1 MATLADPIR
10 IGERLKLKNRLV
22 NAPMYRCFGIEDG
35 YVRQEY
41 IDSYAAEARGGPA
54 MIIVA
59 NTAVSKG
66 GIAFRRLPR
75 IDDDRFVPGLGDL
88 AYAIH
93 LADCKAAIQLFHGG
107 IICRPECLG
116 GERPVAPS
124 ELPLPFV
131 PSMRARALGDSEIE
145 QVIEDFGT
153 AARRAVEAGFD
164 AVNVHACHGGL
175 PHQFV
180 SPLFNK
186 REDKWGVDKML
197 FAKRIIK
204 SIRTHTHPDFPIIWR
219 FSAEEYSGIEGY
231 DFAYTM
237 EQVVPALVEAGVDC
251 LDVSTG
257 GVTSNE
263 GLAYLTPPVYFRPGV
278 LVDYAATVKLC
289 TSLPVMTVG
298 KLSEPRLVEEIV
310 ATNRADLV
318 ALGRA
323 VTADPDFPRKVLAK
337 RYDDIRRCLSCNWC
351 LATAFFKNESAKCAV
366 NAGYGR
372 EREYYHLRPAL
383 RRKKV
388 LIAGGGPGG
397 MEFARV
403 AAERGHDVTVYEK
416 SGQLGGLV
424 KLASAFPHLRT
435 RELRNIIVYLR
446 HELERL
452 GVRVVLNRE
461 VTPHLVEAEQPDVV
475 VVATGSL
482 PNWPTIDGV
491 LSPIVC
497 QYEDYLAGTAEL
509 GERVVVVGAVEGA
522 EIALSLARQKK
533 TVTLV
538 EKTDNLAKAPYLLDP
553 SRIQMLT
560 QEYLPQAGVRLRMR
574 RKVTHIN
581 CGSVTIIDKHGVE
594 EVLPVD
600 NVILACGR
608 LPNEFLKEALVGKV
622 PELYAIGDCLRPR
635 SIGAA
640 VHEASH
646 WARQI

>member
-1 MATLADPIR
+1 MATLADPCR

-35 YVRQEY
+35 YVRQDY
-41 IDSYAAEARGGPA
+41 LDSYAAEARGGPA
-54 MIIVA
+54 MIIAA
-59 NTAVSKG
+59 NTAVSKS

-75 IDDDRFVPGLGDL
+75 IDEDRFVPGLGDL
-88 AYAIH
+88 AYTIH
-93 LADCKAAIQLFHGG
+93 LADCKAALQLFHGG

-131 PSMRARALGDSEIE
+131 PGLRARALSDGEIE
-145 QVIEDFGT
+145 QIIEDFGT
-153 AARRAVEAGFD
+153 AARRALEAGFD

-186 REDKWGVDKML
+186 REDKWGVDKLL
-197 FAKRIIK
+197 FARRLIK

-231 DFAYTM
+231 DFQYTY
-237 EQVVPALVEAGVDC
+237 EHLVPELIAAGVDC

-263 GLAYLTPPVYFRPGV
+263 GLAFLTPPLYFRPGV
-278 LVDYAATVKLC
+278 LVDYAAAIKAR

-298 KLSEPRLVEEIV
+298 KLSEPRLIEDII
-310 ATNRADLV
+310 ASKRADLV
-318 ALGRA
+318 ALGRE
-323 VTADPDFPRKVLAK
+323 VTADPDFPRKLLAK

-351 LATAFFKNESAKCAV
+351 LATAFFRNESAKCAV

-372 EREYYHLRPAL
+372 EREYYHLRPPL

-403 AAERGHDVTVYEK
+403 AAERGHEVTLYDK
-416 SGQLGGLV
+416 SDRLGGLV
-424 KLASAFPHLRT
+424 KLASSFPHLRT
-435 RELRNIIVYLR
+435 RELRNAIIYFR
-446 HELERL
+446 HEMERL

-461 VTPHLVEAEQPDVV
+461 VTVRLVEAEQPDVV

-491 LSPIVC
+491 LSPIVH
-497 QYEDYLAGTAEL
+497 QYEDYLRGGAEL
-509 GERVVVVGAVEGA
+509 GERVIVIGGVEGA

-553 SRIQMLT
+553 SRVQMLL
-560 QEYLPQAGVRLRMR
+560 QEYLPQEGVRLRLR
-574 RKVTHIN
+574 RKVTAIN
-581 CGSVTIIDKHGVE
+581 CGSVQLIDKHGAE
-594 EVLPVD
+594 EVLPADSV
-600 NVILACGR
+600 VLTCGR
-608 LPNEFLKEALVGKV
+608 LPNEFLKEALAGKV
-622 PELYAIGDCLRPR
+622 PELYAVGDCVRPR

-640 VHEASH
+640 VHEASY

>member
-10 IGERLKLKNRLV
+10 LGERLKLRHRLV

-35 YVRQEY
+35 YVRQDY

-59 NTAVSKG
+59 NTAVSRS

-75 IDDDRFVPGLGDL
+75 IDEDRFVPGLADL

-93 LADCKAAIQLFHGG
+93 LADCRAAIQLFHGG
-107 IICRPECLG
+107 IICRPDCLG

-131 PSMRARALGDSEIE
+131 PSMRARALSDGEIE
-145 QVIEDFGT
+145 QIVEDFGL
-153 AARRAVEAGFD
+153 AARRAMEAGFD
-164 AVNVHACHGGL
+164 AVNIHACHGGL

-186 REDKWGVDKML
+186 REDKWGVDKLL
-197 FAKRIIK
+197 FAKRVIK
-204 SIRTHTHPDFPIIWR
+204 SIRNQTNPDFPIIWR
-219 FSAEEYSGIEGY
+219 FSAEEYCGIEGY
-231 DFAYTM
+231 DFHYTL
-237 EQVVPALVEAGVDC
+237 ETVVPALVDAGVDC

-278 LVDYAATVKLC
+278 LVDYAAAVKAR
-289 TSLPVMTVG
+289 TALPVMTVG
-298 KLSEPRLVEEIV
+298 KLSEPRMVEDIV
-310 ATNRADLV
+310 ASNRADLV
-318 ALGRA
+318 ALGREI
-323 VTADPDFPRKVLAK
+323 TADPDFPRKVLTK
-337 RYDDIRRCLSCNWC
+337 RYDDVRRCLSCNWC
-351 LATAFFKNESAKCAV
+351 LATAFFRNETAKCAV
-366 NAGYGR
+366 NAGYGK
-372 EREYYHLRPAL
+372 EREYYQLRPPL

-403 AAERGHDVTVYEK
+403 AAERGHDVTLYEK
-416 SGQLGGLV
+416 SDRLGGLV
-424 KLASAFPHLRT
+424 RLASAFPHLRT
-435 RELRNIIVYLR
+435 RELRNIIIYLR

-461 VTPHLVEAEQPDVV
+461 VTSHLVETEQPDVA

-482 PNWPTIDGV
+482 PNWPSIDGV
-491 LSPIVC
+491 LNPIVH
-497 QYEDYLAGTAEL
+497 QYEDYLAGPLEL
-509 GERVVVVGAVEGA
+509 GERIVVIGAVEGA
-522 EIALSLARQKK
+522 EVALSLARQKK

-538 EKTDNLAKAPYLLDP
+538 EKSDSLAKAPYLLDP

-560 QEYLPQAGVRLRMR
+560 QEYLPEEGVRLRLR
-574 RKVTHIN
+574 RKVTQIN
-581 CGSVTIIDKHGVE
+581 CGSVTIIDKHGAE
-594 EVLPVD
+594 EVLPAD
-600 NVILACGR
+600 NVILTCGR
-608 LPNEFLKEALVGKV
+608 LPNEFLKEALAGKV
-622 PELYAIGDCLRPR
+622 PELYALGDCLRPR

-640 VHEASH
+640 IHEASH